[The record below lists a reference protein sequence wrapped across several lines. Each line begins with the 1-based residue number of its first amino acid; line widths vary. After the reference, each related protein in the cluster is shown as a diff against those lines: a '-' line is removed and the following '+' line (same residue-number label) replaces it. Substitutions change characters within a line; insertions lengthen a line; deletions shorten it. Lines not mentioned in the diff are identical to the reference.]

1 VNGAHNMKPT
11 LSCQRLNCIPA
22 SSAEKA
28 AKSARLLLKIEH
40 YDPNH
45 DPAAAHQKFA
55 IK

>member
-40 YDPNH
+40 YDQNH
-45 DPAAAHQKFA
+45 DPGAAHQDFA

>member
-40 YDPNH
+40 YGQNNDH
-45 DPAAAHQKFA
+45 VLAL
-55 IK
+55 I